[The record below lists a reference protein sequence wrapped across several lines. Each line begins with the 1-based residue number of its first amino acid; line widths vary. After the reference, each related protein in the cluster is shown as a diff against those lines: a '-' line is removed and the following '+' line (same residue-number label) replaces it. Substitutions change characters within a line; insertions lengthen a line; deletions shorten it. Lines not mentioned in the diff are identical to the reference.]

1 MKKYAVLFT
10 AIIIL
15 MVPFSVAANMSS
27 LGPTG
32 LISIPTADTTGQNSL
47 QVGYL
52 YDNGD
57 GEGYGGNSLILFSYG
72 YNESIEAGLS
82 YRPPADLDE
91 IKAHLKIRLL
101 QEDGQGYSPALA
113 FGAVGKNP
121 YIAASKNVG
130 SLLAGMRLHLGYG
143 LGDLGGVFVG
153 MEKSL
158 NSLSITEKNYH
169 LPLTTVMAEYGGGG
183 FNFGLNFEVT
193 PQINVG
199 AHLANFRNLVL
210 GVQAF
215 HSF

>member
-1 MKKYAVLFT
+1 MKRYAALFT
-10 AIIIL
+10 AMIFL
-15 MVPFSVAANMSS
+15 LVTLQVEANMSS
-27 LGPTG
+27 LGATG
-32 LISIPTADTTGQNSL
+32 LISIPTADTTEQNSL

-52 YDNGD
+52 YNNGD
-57 GEGYGGNSLILFSYG
+57 GEGYGGNSVILFSYG

-101 QEDGQGYSPALA
+101 QEGEGYSPALA

-121 YIAASKNVG
+121 YIAASKNIG

-153 MEKSL
+153 LEKSL
-158 NSLSITEKNYH
+158 NSFSITEKNYH

-193 PQINVG
+193 PQINVK